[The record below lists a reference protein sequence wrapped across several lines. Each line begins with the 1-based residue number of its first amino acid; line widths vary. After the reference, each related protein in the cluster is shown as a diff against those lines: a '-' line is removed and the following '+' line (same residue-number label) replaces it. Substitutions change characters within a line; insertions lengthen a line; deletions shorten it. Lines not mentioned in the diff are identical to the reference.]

1 MNQQSP
7 SRSPKRTTVRKTI
20 TVTKFS
26 EHMVAQ
32 RENADLHQDLLK
44 CQAQNEDLKN
54 VLIGLDYKLQ
64 VFNDLKSDLQQHK
77 DMLEKSEAA
86 RLGLQQDLQRTAV

>member
-1 MNQQSP
+1 
-7 SRSPKRTTVRKTI
+7 
-20 TVTKFS
+20 
-26 EHMVAQ
+26 
-32 RENADLHQDLLK
+32 
-44 CQAQNEDLKN
+44 
-54 VLIGLDYKLQ
+54 LIGLDYKLQ